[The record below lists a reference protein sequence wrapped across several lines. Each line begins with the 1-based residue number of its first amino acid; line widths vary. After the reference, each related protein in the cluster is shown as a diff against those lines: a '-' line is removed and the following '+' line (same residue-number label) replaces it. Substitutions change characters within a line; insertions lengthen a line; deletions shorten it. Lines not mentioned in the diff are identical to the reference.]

1 MITFCRRILSLMAIA
16 LFTQAAAAQL
26 SGEYELRLPDGS
38 PAVRDLV
45 ATVDFVVR
53 PGGGLIEYVY
63 LDDPADEELPVQLE
77 DETSEVMPLDP
88 YGLSY
93 AWINRRGTQGVIV
106 MNPRTGRYESHVMT
120 GPNAGRVTELH
131 RVR

>member
-1 MITFCRRILSLMAIA
+1 MITFCRRLLSLMAIT

-38 PAVRDLV
+38 PAVRGFV

-63 LDDPADEELPVQLE
+63 IDDPEDEELPEQLE
-77 DETSEVMPLDP
+77 DETCDVLPLDP
-88 YGLSY
+88 YGLAY
-93 AWINRRGTQGVIV
+93 AWINRRGTQGMII

-131 RVR
+131 RNR